1 MYSNTSQQYWRQ
13 RKKPDGKKKTLIAL
27 GVLSLALVGSTYI
40 IRGTSRARA
49 QRHELEMQRHRA
61 AEVTEGHRSQC
72 EDHVKAMHNECSSL
86 CNEERKS
93 IPRPT
98 MYQSCLHGCLG
109 AFHDAAVIGCRQG
122 SEEDAFHK
130 VSSDSFEH
138 CSNYQNTLPRPEVLS
153 TCRKYHREGT
163 KAGHRLGLRYLHHLL
178 DSENS

>member
-1 MYSNTSQQYWRQ
+1 MYSNTSEQYWRQ
-13 RKKPDGKKKTLIAL
+13 RKKPGEKKTKLIAL
-27 GVLSLALVGSTYI
+27 GVLSLALVGSTYV
-40 IRGTSRARA
+40 IRGKSRERARN
-49 QRHELEMQRHRA
+49 HELEMQRRRA
-61 AEVTEGHRSQC
+61 VEVTEVHRQQC
-72 EDHVKAMHNECSSL
+72 EEHVEGMHNECSSL
-86 CNEERKS
+86 CNGERKS

-130 VSSDSFEH
+130 VSSSSFEH

-163 KAGHRLGLRYLHHLL
+163 KVGHRSGLRFLHHLL
-178 DSENS
+178 DTHS